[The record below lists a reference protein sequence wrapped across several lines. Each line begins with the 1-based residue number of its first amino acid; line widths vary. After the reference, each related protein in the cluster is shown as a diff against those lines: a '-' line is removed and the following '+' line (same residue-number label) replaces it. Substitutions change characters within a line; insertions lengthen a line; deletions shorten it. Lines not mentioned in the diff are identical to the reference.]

1 MNGKSEPPIDNLVQL
16 LLSMEKICQ
25 INIKLGRKS
34 EPAFPGMNRDS
45 NPEYFQDQSLKG

>member
-1 MNGKSEPPIDNLVQL
+1 MDGKSGPPIDNLMQL

-25 INIKLGRKS
+25 INIKLDRKS
-34 EPAFPGMNRDS
+34 ELAFPGINRDS